1 MTPRPDGY
9 SPAFGFFGRHL
20 RIGMPDVHA
29 AGFDAHKMEDFVRAR
44 RLANDASMAG
54 AGGRELAHLEIG
66 TSVHVQ
72 DPIGRSWTACGG
84 AIVGQCDSGR
94 SYIVST
100 PTGTVRRNRRFLRP
114 APPSGGAIAKPIA
127 SGCAPG
133 NGPSQMKP

>member
-1 MTPRPDGY
+1 MTPRPDGF

-20 RIGMPDVHA
+20 RIGMPDVCA

-44 RLANDASMAG
+44 RLANNAGMAG

-66 TSVHVQ
+66 TPVHIQ
-72 DPIGRSWTACGG
+72 DPIGRGWTTCGG
-84 AIVGQCDSGR
+84 AILSQCDSRR

-114 APPSGGAIAKPIA
+114 YPRPERPSLTP
-127 SGCAPG
+127 
-133 NGPSQMKP
+133 